1 MDNTANYQNNT
12 QNFKFC
18 RKCGRK
24 LLVDAEFCD
33 SCGTKQISTETADIA
48 ETVSEPDVQYS
59 NPQPV
64 TPSPVY
70 NGNNTTAGN
79 AGVQYPQKKSKAP
92 LIIGICVGV
101 LLVIVSIIV
110 TVLVVSSF
118 GGKDSQSFG
127 EVSAP
132 ATSYNNGN
140 SQNTLP
146 ETSAPDNNSSA
157 PDNNSSAPVTDLKPG
172 TAEINRSGSSETSGN
187 SFLVHD
193 DGVYLLGIS
202 NVNDAVTDG
211 YAISAMIPD
220 SYFVEGKQFDKTA
233 LSLSNCYGE
242 YYVMEDGVNN
252 VYTTKDNPEMFV
264 YMTVTLLKISGN
276 SAEFKIEAAISYEQ
290 EEFTFEGRG
299 YSVDSS
305 NSGGQTVAPDSNYT
319 PPVNPTIP
327 TINNCSVCHG
337 SGLCQVCHGRG
348 GMSYNTYGQGGD
360 GWVVC
365 QGCKGNRRCK
375 YCNGTGKN

>member
-24 LLVDAEFCD
+24 LLADAEFCD
-33 SCGTKQISTETADIA
+33 SCGTRQISTETADIA

-64 TPSPVY
+64 TPPPVY
-70 NGNNTTAGN
+70 NGNNTTVGN

-110 TVLVVSSF
+110 TVLVVSSL

-146 ETSAPDNNSSA
+146 ETSA

-233 LSLSNCYGE
+233 LSLSNCYG
-242 YYVMEDGVNN
+242 
-252 VYTTKDNPEMFV
+252 
-264 YMTVTLLKISGN
+264 
-276 SAEFKIEAAISYEQ
+276 
-290 EEFTFEGRG
+290 
-299 YSVDSS
+299 
-305 NSGGQTVAPDSNYT
+305 
-319 PPVNPTIP
+319 
-327 TINNCSVCHG
+327 
-337 SGLCQVCHGRG
+337 
-348 GMSYNTYGQGGD
+348 
-360 GWVVC
+360 
-365 QGCKGNRRCK
+365 
-375 YCNGTGKN
+375 

>member
-1 MDNTANYQNNT
+1 MRRGA
-12 QNFKFC
+12 
-18 RKCGRK
+18 
-24 LLVDAEFCD
+24 
-33 SCGTKQISTETADIA
+33 SC
-48 ETVSEPDVQYS
+48 YR
-59 NPQPV
+59 
-64 TPSPVY
+64 
-70 NGNNTTAGN
+70 
-79 AGVQYPQKKSKAP
+79 
-92 LIIGICVGV
+92 
-101 LLVIVSIIV
+101 SIIV
-110 TVLVVSSF
+110 TVLVVSSL

-132 ATSYNNGN
+132 VTSYNNGN

-146 ETSAPDNNSSA
+146 ETSA

-187 SFLVHD
+187 SFLAHD

-202 NVNDAVTDG
+202 NVNDSVTDG

-276 SAEFKIEAAISYEQ
+276 SAEFKIEAQYHTS
-290 EEFTFEGRG
+290 RK
-299 YSVDSS
+299 
-305 NSGGQTVAPDSNYT
+305 NSLLRAEDIRSTAQTAEVRLWHP
-319 PPVNPTIP
+319 IR
-327 TINNCSVCHG
+327 II
-337 SGLCQVCHGRG
+337 L
-348 GMSYNTYGQGGD
+348 
-360 GWVVC
+360 
-365 QGCKGNRRCK
+365 RR
-375 YCNGTGKN
+375 

>member
-1 MDNTANYQNNT
+1 M
-12 QNFKFC
+12 
-18 RKCGRK
+18 
-24 LLVDAEFCD
+24 
-33 SCGTKQISTETADIA
+33 
-48 ETVSEPDVQYS
+48 
-59 NPQPV
+59 
-64 TPSPVY
+64 
-70 NGNNTTAGN
+70 
-79 AGVQYPQKKSKAP
+79 
-92 LIIGICVGV
+92 
-101 LLVIVSIIV
+101 LLVIVPIIV
-110 TVLVVSSF
+110 TVLVVLSL

-146 ETSAPDNNSSA
+146 ETSAP
-157 PDNNSSAPVTDLKPG
+157 VTDLKPG

-187 SFLVHD
+187 SFLAHD

-202 NVNDAVTDG
+202 NVNDSVTDG

-242 YYVMEDGVNN
+242 YYVMENGVNN

-319 PPVNPTIP
+319 PSVKPTIP

>member
-1 MDNTANYQNNT
+1 M
-12 QNFKFC
+12 
-18 RKCGRK
+18 
-24 LLVDAEFCD
+24 
-33 SCGTKQISTETADIA
+33 
-48 ETVSEPDVQYS
+48 
-59 NPQPV
+59 
-64 TPSPVY
+64 
-70 NGNNTTAGN
+70 
-79 AGVQYPQKKSKAP
+79 
-92 LIIGICVGV
+92 IIGICVGV
-101 LLVIVSIIV
+101 LLIIVSIIV
-110 TVLVVSSF
+110 PVLVVSSLV
-118 GGKDSQSFG
+118 GKDSQSFG

-146 ETSAPDNNSSA
+146 ETSA

-242 YYVMEDGVNN
+242 YYVMEDGANN

-290 EEFTFEGRG
+290 EEFTLRAEDIR
-299 YSVDSS
+299 STA
-305 NSGGQTVAPDSNYT
+305 QTAEVR
-319 PPVNPTIP
+319 
-327 TINNCSVCHG
+327 
-337 SGLCQVCHGRG
+337 L
-348 GMSYNTYGQGGD
+348 
-360 GWVVC
+360 
-365 QGCKGNRRCK
+365 
-375 YCNGTGKN
+375 